1 MHNPADDRARRQ
13 AQLLAVFLPPPDEE
27 FVLDAVKMLREGQK
41 TSVTDKNTETKN
53 GAGDKA
59 GSGGAGSLNKLDK
72 FDCDIPS
79 LIDMQK
85 EGIPDWDCFLLMIEG
100 TYVQLAHCAE
110 LLRAQ
115 MSAMAGGIGGAGVGP
130 NGM

>member
-1 MHNPADDRARRQ
+1 M
-13 AQLLAVFLPPPDEE
+13 
-27 FVLDAVKMLREGQK
+27 LDAVKMLREGQK
-41 TSVTDKNTETKN
+41 ASVTDKTTS

-59 GSGGAGSLNKLDK
+59 GGGGGGGTGAASLNKLDLH
-72 FDCDIPS
+72 DADIPS

-85 EGIPDWDCFLLMIEG
+85 EGIPDWDVFVMLVEG
-100 TYVQLAHCAE
+100 VYVQLAHCAE

-115 MSAMAGGIGGAGVGP
+115 MSAMGSMGMEGGP